1 MEHSDE
7 MTFAEYFKAQEA
19 MWRGL
24 ITFAVVMEW
33 LTDHDFAE
41 MTDKEARLL
50 DIEVSRQ
57 MCEAWGDIL
66 CFPCWNGRTANNSG
80 PSADCDAAGN
90 DRQLF

>member
-19 MWRGL
+19 MYRGL

-33 LTDHDFAE
+33 LADHDFAE

-50 DIEVSRQ
+50 DIEVSKR
-57 MCEAWGDIL
+57 MCEAWGEIFIL
-66 CFPCWNGRTANNSG
+66 SLLEWRDG
-80 PSADCDAAGN
+80 
-90 DRQLF
+90 Q

>member
-57 MCEAWGDIL
+57 MCEAWRD
-66 CFPCWNGRTANNSG
+66 
-80 PSADCDAAGN
+80 
-90 DRQLF
+90 LFMLSMLEWQDGQ